1 MNQHPRVLSAVA
13 VLLLTSAC
21 VFTTHPT
28 KSARIESPRTPTSW
42 ADALSGST
50 RLEWESVVSGRW
62 RVPRSGMINLERPEA
77 KGLKDEDMDI
87 VLPVNVLRHPER
99 GAFIID
105 TGVSESL
112 KAGEGGGVTFPLS
125 TWIGSVKSEE
135 SLKSILARQPAPLA
149 GVFYTHLHP
158 DHVLGTL
165 DVPKGTPLY
174 TGPGETTPTAVSNA
188 LLRGTYER
196 LFAGQEPTTE
206 LDVSAGV
213 AIGGVK
219 HAIDFFGDG
228 SLWVIASPG
237 HTPGSLAFVANTTK
251 GPVLFTGDTSHT
263 RWGWEHQVE
272 PGSYTADH
280 AQNRESLA
288 QLASIA
294 KELPELTVL
303 ASHEAEP
310 AGPLVQ

>member
-1 MNQHPRVLSAVA
+1 MNKHNRIVSVVA
-13 VLLLTSAC
+13 VLLLASAC
-21 VFTTHPT
+21 AFSTHPT
-28 KSARIESPRTPTSW
+28 KSERIDSPRTPTNWS
-42 ADALSGST
+42 DALSGST
-50 RLEWESVVSGRW
+50 KLEWESVVSGRW

-77 KGLKDEDMDI
+77 KDLKDEEMDI

-99 GAFIID
+99 GTFIVD
-105 TGVSESL
+105 TGVSQSL
-112 KAGEGGGVTFPLS
+112 KDGKGGGVTFPLS
-125 TWIGSVKSEE
+125 SWVGSIKGEE
-135 SLKSILARQPAPLA
+135 SLASILARQPAPLA
-149 GVFYTHLHP
+149 GVFFTHLHP

-174 TGPGETTPTAVSNA
+174 TGQGESAQRSLTFIA
-188 LLRGTYER
+188 LRGTYGN
-196 LFAGQEPTTE
+196 LFEGQAPTTE
-206 LDVSAGV
+206 LETSAGV
-213 AIGGVK
+213 AIGEVK

-228 SLWVIASPG
+228 SLWVIATPG

-280 AQNRESLA
+280 ETNRASLA

-294 KELPELTVL
+294 KELPSLTVMTG
-303 ASHEAEP
+303 HEAEP
-310 AGPLVQ
+310 AGPIAQ